1 MLTLHF
7 SHRYETLAVLLFERL
22 AARERAHPFVADTVI
37 VPSAAVRRD
46 LTLAMARAHGV
57 CANVEFPYLARW
69 LWRAIARVVPGVGAE
84 SPFDP
89 ALLVWRL
96 HDALA
101 DGAWASAHPRLQ
113 RYLAQADAAMRHE
126 LAARLA
132 SLFDQYVTFR
142 PDWLAAWTEARL
154 AGIGPP
160 ASAAAQD
167 EAWQAEL
174 WRRIAPRS
182 DIPVAP
188 AADFVA
194 A

>member
-22 AARERAHPFVADTVI
+22 AARDRAHPFVADTVI

-57 CANVEFPYLARW
+57 CANFEFPYLARW

-101 DGAWASAHPRLQ
+101 DGAVASAHPRLQ

-142 PDWLAAWTEARL
+142 PDWLAAWTEGRL
-154 AGIGPP
+154 AGIGAP
-160 ASAAAQD
+160 ASVAAQD
-167 EAWQAEL
+167 KA
-174 WRRIAPRS
+174 
-182 DIPVAP
+182 
-188 AADFVA
+188 
-194 A
+194 